1 MSERR
6 SAISRTLMIGT
17 VALAPPFL
25 SLGLL
30 LLFIWAL
37 TAGGGYFWPMWP
49 YWALVVIIA
58 LRAVH
63 VWDHARPQERRR
75 QLDALIGYGAVW

>member
-6 SAISRTLMIGT
+6 SNISKALTIGT

-30 LLFIWAL
+30 LLVIWAL
-37 TAGGGYFWPMWP
+37 
-49 YWALVVIIA
+49 
-58 LRAVH
+58 
-63 VWDHARPQERRR
+63 RPVAATSGRCGRTGR
-75 QLDALIGYGAVW
+75 WC